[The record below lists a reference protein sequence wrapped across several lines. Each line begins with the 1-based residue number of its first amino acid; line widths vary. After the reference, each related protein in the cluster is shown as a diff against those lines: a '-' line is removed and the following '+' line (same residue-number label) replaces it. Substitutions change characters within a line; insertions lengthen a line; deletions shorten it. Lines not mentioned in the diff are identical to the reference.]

1 MKKTKKFMKKLFQ
14 KILIT
19 LNIILNYVYVL
30 DVNVEYVNVTIYNKV
45 K

>member
-1 MKKTKKFMKKLFQ
+1 MKMTKKFMKKLFQ
-14 KILIT
+14 KILII

-30 DVNVEYVNVTIYNKV
+30 DANAEYVNVTIYNKV

>member
-14 KILIT
+14 RILIIS
-19 LNIILNYVYVL
+19 NIILNYVYVL
-30 DVNVEYVNVTIYNKV
+30 DANVEYVNVTIYNKV